1 MNDINLSLHCLLL
14 LLLFSREVLGVESSF
29 IYAPHPV
36 TQILKTGLRCPRVWS
51 LWKPGH
57 ICERL
62 RHISMQD
69 VKLALQ
75 PFCISLRF
83 MLGILWICLNV
94 KISLYTFF
102 LC

>member
-1 MNDINLSLHCLLL
+1 MHLT
-14 LLLFSREVLGVESSF
+14 
-29 IYAPHPV
+29 HPV

-57 ICERL
+57 ICERR

-83 MLGILWICLNV
+83 MLGILWTCLNV

-102 LC
+102 SLLEMEISILLMFAKIFYLDKLLILFCVF